1 MTLIVPFFFAHQPFR
16 LRPAEERPGN
26 APLPPAALEDAFF
39 DDKLDSEIF
48 HKVAGKCYFPA
59 TRMILE
65 MVKERA
71 QDDKPFRVAY
81 GLSGTLLSQARR
93 YAPELLDLWKALA
106 DTGLVEFTGETYYH
120 SLSGL
125 FDDKREE
132 FRQQVQMHKEAIQT
146 HFGVTPTVFRNTE
159 MLYNNA
165 VAAAVQELGFAG
177 IITEGVD
184 WLMAGWRSPD
194 FVYKAPC
201 GLPVLLRNYRLSDD
215 VGYRFSNKGWS
226 GHPLTGEKF
235 AGWLAGNTDPLVLLA
250 MDYEA
255 IGEHMWADTGIFDFV
270 RSLPGQTAQFPQLE
284 YANPSDAIARVPVQ
298 GELDVPVM
306 GTISWADQERDTSA
320 WLGNEMQQFCYE
332 EIKRMEPIIRA
343 TGNPDFLHAWRL
355 MQTSDHLYYI
365 SSKAMSDGDV
375 HQYFSAYGTVVE
387 AFVRLH
393 TALYELKRRAEQF
406 SPAL

>member
-16 LRPAEERPGN
+16 LKPAEQRRTD
-26 APLPPAALEDAFF
+26 AVLPPDALEDSYF

-59 TRMILE
+59 TRMILD
-65 MVKERA
+65 MVRER
-71 QDDKPFRVAY
+71 QNHDKPFRVSY
-81 GLSGTLLSQARR
+81 GLSGTLLAQARR
-93 YAPELLDLWKALA
+93 YAPDLLDLWKQLA

-120 SLSGL
+120 SLAGL
-125 FDDKREE
+125 FDDERME
-132 FRQQVQMHKEAIQT
+132 FRQQVEMHRDAIRE

-159 MLYNNA
+159 MMYNNA
-165 VAAAVQELGFAG
+165 VASAVQSLDYKG

-194 FVYKAPC
+194 FVYQATC

-215 VGYRFSNKGWS
+215 VGYRFSNTSWPGY
-226 GHPLTGEKF
+226 PLTAEKF

-255 IGEHMWADTGIFDFV
+255 LGEHIWADTGIFDFL
-270 RSLPGQTAQFPQLE
+270 RALPGQTAHFPQLE
-284 YANPSDAIARVPVQ
+284 YSTPADAIARVPLG
-298 GELDVPVM
+298 GEIDVPVM
-306 GTISWADQERDTSA
+306 ATISWADQERDTSA

-332 EIKRMEPIIRA
+332 ELKRMEPIIRA
-343 TGNPDFLHAWRL
+343 TNDPDFLHAWRL

-375 HQYFSAYGTVVE
+375 HQYFSAYGSVVE

-393 TALYELKRRAEQF
+393 TALYDLKRRAE
-406 SPAL
+406 AAAA